1 MRGDL
6 QLHSVCLRVL
16 VCNCER
22 KQREDEDVLG
32 WAVCQ
37 AGKPAGEFSKSMAK
51 KAAKGQPAKCTVCVA
66 NPPANN
72 PPAAAAAAA
81 VRHPEPKVSTPAHT
95 KHLGW
100 YLEFEFRV
108 TQATEDASGETN
120 AELAGLLAA
129 AKAGVVAQ
137 QAEATGLQVRLP
149 TFVRCPPLPPRLNPR
164 LRLRL
169 RLRTLVLVLVIV
181 LAFCPRSFAKIMQ
194 PNGVVCRRAWPNP
207 SGVSPG
213 TQTQDTSL
221 GVLSELMC

>member
-100 YLEFEFRV
+100 CVGFEFRV
-108 TQATEDASGETN
+108 MRNTGTLRQALSGRRCRTDRRGQAGKGPKSVRET
-120 AELAGLLAA
+120 AG
-129 AKAGVVAQ
+129 G
-137 QAEATGLQVRLP
+137 E
-149 TFVRCPPLPPRLNPR
+149 
-164 LRLRL
+164 
-169 RLRTLVLVLVIV
+169 I
-181 LAFCPRSFAKIMQ
+181 
-194 PNGVVCRRAWPNP
+194 
-207 SGVSPG
+207 
-213 TQTQDTSL
+213 
-221 GVLSELMC
+221 